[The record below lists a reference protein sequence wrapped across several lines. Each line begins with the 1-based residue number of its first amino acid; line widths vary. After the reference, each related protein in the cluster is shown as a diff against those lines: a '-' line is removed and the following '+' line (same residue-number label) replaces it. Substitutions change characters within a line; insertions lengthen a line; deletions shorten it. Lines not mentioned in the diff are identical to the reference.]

1 MKSGHLVK
9 LAILLAGIIM
19 ATNGYGLSTDRE
31 QSIELEAD
39 FGEIDDQAQVT
50 TYRGNV
56 IATQGTLRFTGD
68 TLTIHYNDRGK
79 AEKVLLQGKPATY
92 RQLLDAEEEYTEGEA
107 LTIEYHA
114 QQELL
119 FLIEKAKL
127 TQGAKL
133 FKGHR
138 IDYDVKRNLLKA
150 RKATPEELAREPS
163 SQGERIKVI
172 LPPPAKKDKAQ

>member
-1 MKSGHLVK
+1 MKSGRIVK
-9 LAILLAGIIM
+9 SAILLAGIIM
-19 ATNGYGLSTDRE
+19 AADGYALSTDRE
-31 QSIELEAD
+31 QPIELEAD

-56 IATQGTLRFTGD
+56 VATQGSMRFTGD
-68 TLTIHYNDRGK
+68 TLTIHYNDQRK

-92 RQLLDAEEEYTEGEA
+92 RQLLDPEDEYTEGEA

-119 FLIEKAKL
+119 VLIENAKL

-138 IDYDVKRNLLKA
+138 IDYDVRRNLLKA

-172 LPPPAKKDKAQ
+172 LPPAKKDKAQ

>member
-1 MKSGHLVK
+1 MKSDRIVK
-9 LAILLAGIIM
+9 SAILLAGIIM
-19 ATNGYGLSTDRE
+19 ATDGYALSTDRE
-31 QSIELEAD
+31 QPIELEAD

-56 IATQGTLRFTGD
+56 VANQGSMRFTGD

-79 AEKVLLQGKPATY
+79 AEKVFLQGKPATY

-119 FLIEKAKL
+119 VLIEKAEL

-133 FKGHR
+133 LKGHR

-172 LPPPAKKDKAQ
+172 LPPAKKDKAE

>member
-1 MKSGHLVK
+1 MKPGRIVK
-9 LAILLAGIIM
+9 SVILLAGIIA
-19 ATNGYGLSTDRE
+19 ATGGYALPTDRE
-31 QSIELEAD
+31 QPIELEAD
-39 FGEIDDQAQVT
+39 YGEIDDQAQVT

-56 IATQGTLRFTGD
+56 VATQGSMRFTGD

-79 AEKVLLQGKPATY
+79 AEKVLLRGKPATY
-92 RQLLDAEEEYTEGEA
+92 RQLLDVGEEYTEGEA

-119 FLIEKAKL
+119 VLIEKAKL

-138 IDYDVKRNLLKA
+138 VDYDVTRNLIKA
-150 RKATPEELAREPS
+150 RKATPEELAREPG

-172 LPPPAKKDKAQ
+172 LPPAKKDKAH